1 VNGARTSDRL
11 VKLFGGGRAWV
22 RQMPT
27 MEIQLLGEI
36 RLRRG
41 DAGEQAVAGAA
52 GGWLERR
59 GIAKTV
65 IDEAG
70 GRDLRRGKYRGAAA

>member
-1 VNGARTSDRL
+1 MGAADAGHRNSIVGRDKTEAFRGWGAGGC
-11 VKLFGGGRAWV
+11 GGGWGV
-22 RQMPT
+22 
-27 MEIQLLGEI
+27 
-36 RLRRG
+36 
-41 DAGEQAVAGAA
+41 
-52 GGWLERR
+52 LERR

>member
-1 VNGARTSDRL
+1 MKSKLGAESPVRL
-11 VKLFGGGRAWV
+11 VKR
-22 RQMPT
+22 